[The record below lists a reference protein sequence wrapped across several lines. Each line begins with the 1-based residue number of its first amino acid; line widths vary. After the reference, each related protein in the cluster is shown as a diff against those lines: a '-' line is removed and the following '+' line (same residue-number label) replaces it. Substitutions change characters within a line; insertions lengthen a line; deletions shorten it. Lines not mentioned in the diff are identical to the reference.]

1 MGSHGK
7 SHHSDPGGRTAIAG
21 SSPKATPT
29 IFQEAAAREELKKKK
44 KKQATFVLRA
54 WKGCCCRDGGLGPAA
69 EDAWG
74 QERGR
79 EGSRKAA
86 TSNAAAYFTSEAGGP
101 RRPQPVSG
109 LAPRPEN
116 DVFGGPGR
124 RALTCYLTWHQVS
137 RRERAQGARV
147 VRGAGSARLIGDC
160 ARHCTRSAPPAAP
173 PAAPPLLPPR
183 LRRGKVGAERGGR
196 PGQLTGGAGLP
207 DGAGHLGAGPEL
219 ALPPST

>member
-7 SHHSDPGGRTAIAG
+7 SHHSDPGGRKAIAG

-44 KKQATFVLRA
+44 QHSSC
-54 WKGCCCRDGGLGPAA
+54 G
-69 EDAWG
+69 
-74 QERGR
+74 RG
-79 EGSRKAA
+79 KD
-86 TSNAAAYFTSEAGGP
+86 AAAGMGGWDLQLRTPGDRSGGEKAPGRLPPPTLPPTPPRRQGGP

-147 VRGAGSARLIGDC
+147 VRGAGSARLIGNC

-173 PAAPPLLPPR
+173 PLLPPG

-196 PGQLTGGAGLP
+196 PGQLTGGAGRP
-207 DGAGHLGAGPEL
+207 DGAGHLGRGQ
-219 ALPPST
+219 S